1 MAFEIKYSDEAKKN
15 LDAIT
20 AWLLYERLA
29 GETALRWLQGLREK
43 IDTLSELPDRCPLA
57 RESKS
62 LPFEMRQLLYGRRPR
77 IYRILF
83 TIEGNTVH
91 ILYIRRPGE
100 KSVSLN

>member
-20 AWLLYERLA
+20 SWLLYERFA
-29 GETALRWLQGLREK
+29 GETALRWLERLREK
-43 IDTLSELPDRCPLA
+43 IYTLSELPDRCPLA

-62 LPFEMRQLLYGRRPR
+62 LPFEMRQLLYGRKPR
-77 IYRILF
+77 VYRILF
-83 TIEGNTVH
+83 TIEANTVH

-100 KSVSLN
+100 KLVPLN

>member
-1 MAFEIKYSDEAKKN
+1 MAFEIKHPDEAKNN

-20 AWLLYERLA
+20 SWLLYERLA
-29 GETALRWLQGLREK
+29 GETALRWLEGLREK

-62 LPFEMRQLLYGRRPR
+62 LPFEMRQLLYGRKPR
-77 IYRILF
+77 VYRILF
-83 TIEGNTVH
+83 TIEANAVH

-100 KSVSLN
+100 RVVPLN